1 MEPGQTGEI
10 WFRSPQT
17 AKGYWKLPAATQ
29 NTFRDDGWYRT
40 GDIGFVSDGFIYI
53 SDRLDDMIVS
63 GGENIYPAEIERV
76 LTEHDHVA
84 EAVAFGVPH
93 PVWGE
98 TVHAVVVRT
107 ADGDVDEATLVTF
120 TRDRLAHFKC
130 PKSLTFAEVLPR
142 NPSGKIQRAVLRK
155 PYWQGQSRRAV

>member
-1 MEPGQTGEI
+1 MRPELLRSCGRPLPGSDIKIVDPAESGICEARPDWRDLVPLAQV
-10 WFRSPQT
+10 

-29 NTFRDDGWYRT
+29 NTFRDDVWYRT
-40 GDIGFVSDGFIYI
+40 GDIGYNVEGFIYI

-76 LTEHDHVA
+76 LCEHDQVA

-107 ADGDVDEATLVTF
+107 ADGDVDEATLVAF
-120 TRDRLAHFKC
+120 TRDPPC
-130 PKSLTFAEVLPR
+130 TFQM
-142 NPSGKIQRAVLRK
+142 SKIADLC
-155 PYWQGQSRRAV
+155 